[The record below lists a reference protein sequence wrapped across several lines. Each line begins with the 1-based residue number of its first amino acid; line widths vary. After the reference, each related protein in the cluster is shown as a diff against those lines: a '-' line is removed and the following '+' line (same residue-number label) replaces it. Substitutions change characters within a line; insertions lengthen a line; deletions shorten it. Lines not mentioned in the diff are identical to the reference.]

1 MKKILFVLPFIPY
14 PMTSGG
20 SQAIFNG
27 IDVVKDEL
35 DVYVTFE
42 SNATEKG
49 DIDIFRSLLN
59 NKVKILPYSLPIQAH
74 KQPNTKQRLYRL
86 FFRIE
91 RKLRKLAGYD
101 FTPVRIPHKS
111 WLYEEL
117 FPKRIGFAKHVC
129 KLIDENQIDIVQ
141 CEMLCN
147 VTLGLML
154 PQRVR
159 KVFVHHELGWAVHGL
174 ELMHQK
180 GNPFEQR
187 MYFEHYKRC
196 EIGLLNAFDD
206 IITLSAI
213 DTDKLLQAGAT
224 ANIHTSLAVVN
235 TPQDKL
241 LSTQRSNVLSFVG
254 PDCNLPNVTGL
265 KWFLDNVWE
274 KLLQIDARYELQIIG
289 RWSSDHIADLL
300 IGQEHVNYLGF
311 VEDLASVLKDTVM
324 IVPITVGSGIRMKI
338 LEAASMG
345 VPFVTTSV
353 GVEGIPVENG
363 VHCLVADTPDCF
375 CDAVLK
381 LQDGEL
387 RTSLAINANRMVAEQ
402 FTLDALRDNRLN
414 IYSQM

>member
-1 MKKILFVLPFIPY
+1 MKKILFVLPFLPY

-42 SNATEKG
+42 SKATDKEN
-49 DIDIFRSLLN
+49 IDKFRSLLDD
-59 NKVKILPYSLPIQAH
+59 KVTVLPYHVPVQSCKKPSLR
-74 KQPNTKQRLYRL
+74 QRFYRV
-86 FFRIE
+86 FFRLE

-111 WLYEEL
+111 WLHEEL
-117 FPKRIGFAKHVC
+117 FPKRMGFAKHVVS
-129 KLIDENQIDIVQ
+129 LVDEQHIDIVQ

-154 PQRVR
+154 PERVR
-159 KVFVHHELGWAVHGL
+159 RVFVHHELGWVVHGL
-174 ELMHQK
+174 ELMQQK
-180 GNPFEQR
+180 GDPFEQK
-187 MYFEHYKRC
+187 MYLEHYKRC

-206 IITLSAI
+206 VITLSSV
-213 DTDKLLQAGAT
+213 DTDKLLQAGT
-224 ANIHTSLAVVN
+224 TTNIHTSLAVVN
-235 TPQDKL
+235 TSHDKL

-254 PDCNLPNVTGL
+254 PDCNLPNVAGL
-265 KWFLDNVWE
+265 KWFLDNVWG
-274 KLLQIDARYELQIIG
+274 KLLQEDAHYELQIIG
-289 RWSSDHIADLL
+289 SWSPERISELL
-300 IGQEHVNYLGF
+300 KGQERVKYLGF

-353 GVEGIPVENG
+353 GVEGIPVENE
-363 VHCLVADTPDCF
+363 VHCLLADTPESF
-375 CDAVLK
+375 CDAILK

-387 RTSLAINANRMVAEQ
+387 RSRLATNANRLVTER
-402 FTLDALRDNRLN
+402 FTLNALRNNRLS
-414 IYSQM
+414 IYRQM